1 MNEKMFLIRYGEIF
15 LKSKPVFKMFY
26 NILVNNI
33 REQLNREK
41 IDYQLSATRERIF
54 IKTEKDNFEKTKE
67 ILKNIFGITS
77 FSLVDYLET
86 SDIEKIADFVQSN
99 YQNFIKP
106 EETFAIRVTR
116 QGKHTYSSQD
126 LASKIGGLINAKV
139 DLSNPQKEIFIDV
152 RNDQAFIYT
161 EIIKGRGGLPVGASG
176 KILVLISGGI
186 DSPVASF
193 LMNKRGCEN
202 IFLHFHSFPITS
214 QRSQEKTREI
224 LNILKKFQPRI
235 KIYFVPF
242 ADIQNYIKTT
252 VEPKYRIILYR
263 RSMIRIANKIAQS
276 EKIKALVTGE
286 ALGQVSSQTL
296 DNIYVIN
303 QASCL
308 PILRPLIG
316 FDKEEI
322 IKLAKDIDT
331 YNISIEQCEDTCT
344 LFTPKHPATQAELET
359 IQAIENKI
367 KISAKE
373 KQALLKM
380 EKEII

>member
-214 QRSQEKTREI
+214 HRSQEKTREI

-276 EKIKALVTGE
+276 EKIKALATGE

-380 EKEII
+380 KKEII